1 MMGSIGCGAI
11 ALVGSCFTDIKGF
24 PFGRYDPV
32 GRNIGK
38 IEYYSGGV
46 ARNVALNCSNMGY
59 VVKFVS
65 MADTGNSGDV
75 MLEQLQAA
83 GTDVSCVLRP
93 ERGGS
98 GIWLAVMDETGDV
111 AGSISQQ
118 PDLGLMEEHIRSL
131 GDTVTE
137 GCRAL
142 LLEIDLNEP
151 IAEYC
156 MGLAERSGIP
166 VYAIVGNMS
175 VAGSRRDLLA
185 RCRCFIC
192 NRAEAGRLFAFPERG
207 SREELTGAAVR
218 GAGETGLAQLVV
230 TLGEDGAVWTDRDTG
245 QAGYVPARK
254 TNVADTT
261 GAGDA
266 FFSACVCA
274 LLEGRPLEE
283 ACLAGAAMAAGVISS
298 RENACLPCHGFITDR
313 LYL

>member
-1 MMGSIGCGAI
+1 
-11 ALVGSCFTDIKGF
+11 
-24 PFGRYDPV
+24 
-32 GRNIGK
+32 
-38 IEYYSGGV
+38 
-46 ARNVALNCSNMGY
+46 
-59 VVKFVS
+59 
-65 MADTGNSGDV
+65 MADAGNSGDV

-142 LLEIDLNEP
+142 LLEIDLNEA

-185 RCRCFIC
+185 RCRCCI
-192 NRAEAGRLFAFPERG
+192 
-207 SREELTGAAVR
+207 
-218 GAGETGLAQLVV
+218 
-230 TLGEDGAVWTDRDTG
+230 
-245 QAGYVPARK
+245 
-254 TNVADTT
+254 
-261 GAGDA
+261 
-266 FFSACVCA
+266 
-274 LLEGRPLEE
+274 
-283 ACLAGAAMAAGVISS
+283 
-298 RENACLPCHGFITDR
+298 
-313 LYL
+313 